1 MIPLSQRKQEILRAL
16 VEEYIHSAIPVASET
31 LVRKYH
37 LNFSSATVRH
47 ELAGLEEAHLI
58 YQPHTSAGRVPTDLG
73 YRYFVE
79 YLMQESALSL
89 NEQRLIRHQFYQVQD
104 QLDQW
109 VRLTASVMA
118 RLLHSAAVMTSPR
131 ANVGYLKHF
140 EVLSVTD
147 LAAHLVL
154 VLRDGTVK
162 QQRLLLEAS
171 IDQEEL
177 SVLAARLNK
186 LFQEKNAIEVEA
198 LLGKFDFSPI
208 ERLIATTIARILEQ
222 HGDPLGDVFYRDGVV
237 NILEQ
242 PEYSRMGPEEERNE
256 RVRKVMEVLERS
268 RALETEM
275 TALLGALMCPLQR
288 NLKRLLAFSTVAHVG
303 IFIMGVALLTP
314 VGLDGAAF
322 YILTHAPVKAALF
335 LCVGILWR
343 RFDSVDEHHL
353 RGRGR
358 DMVGTGLLFAL
369 GGLSLAGLPPLTMF
383 LGKGMIE
390 REGIAIILV
399 RREVHRAVL
408 RHQGGEFDLQAPE
421 VVQRPDRRQRPD
433 VRLQPG
439 SIAKLK
445 HISMPRR

>member
-162 QQRLLLEAS
+162 QQRLLLEAP

-177 SVLAARLNK
+177 SVLAAQLNK

-256 RVRKVMEVLERS
+256 RVRKVMEVLEQNRFLPVLAS
-268 RALETEM
+268 QLRATDGVQVIIGGENEWDDMRDVSLVVARYGQEGKIGG
-275 TALLGALMCPLQR
+275 LLGVIGPTRMQYGRAIAVVRYMTQVM
-288 NLKRLLAFSTVAHVG
+288 NDLLAEMYGFN
-303 IFIMGVALLTP
+303 
-314 VGLDGAAF
+314 
-322 YILTHAPVKAALF
+322 
-335 LCVGILWR
+335 
-343 RFDSVDEHHL
+343 E
-353 RGRGR
+353 
-358 DMVGTGLLFAL
+358 
-369 GGLSLAGLPPLTMF
+369 
-383 LGKGMIE
+383 
-390 REGIAIILV
+390 
-399 RREVHRAVL
+399 
-408 RHQGGEFDLQAPE
+408 
-421 VVQRPDRRQRPD
+421 
-433 VRLQPG
+433 
-439 SIAKLK
+439 
-445 HISMPRR
+445 